1 VAATPS
7 DSLTV
12 DVSATGQTGMHRM
25 YLVDSKTDSVSYPK
39 PAPGRLAHGHAA
51 RGQLAGRQVG
61 RGRPMS
67 KTYVEPDTVVVPP
80 SVQLQVTPA
89 SATVL
94 PGQSFQFQVSNN
106 TGKPVTWSVVG
117 LGTVTQTGRYTA
129 PL

>member
-1 VAATPS
+1 
-7 DSLTV
+7 
-12 DVSATGQTGMHRM
+12 
-25 YLVDSKTDSVSYPK
+25 
-39 PAPGRLAHGHAA
+39 
-51 RGQLAGRQVG
+51 
-61 RGRPMS
+61 MS